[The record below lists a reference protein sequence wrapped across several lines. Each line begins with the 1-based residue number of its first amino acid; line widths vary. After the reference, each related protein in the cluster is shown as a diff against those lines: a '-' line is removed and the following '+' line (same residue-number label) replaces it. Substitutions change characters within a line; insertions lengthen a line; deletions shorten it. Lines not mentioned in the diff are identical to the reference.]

1 MNATDTARVPS
12 RTPAATTAPVPAI
25 GLLRVLLLAE
35 AALGVVL
42 AIMLSL
48 LASDLRDSIGGDAGL
63 VAEQNM
69 RFAAGFSF
77 VFALLAALASRG
89 ARRHR
94 PGSWTLAAIL
104 QLIIAVGT
112 GIAIVTTPWQP
123 VYLLGFA
130 IATVVMI
137 VLSTGSV
144 RRALGQE

>member
-1 MNATDTARVPS
+1 MNAETASVPR
-12 RTPAATTAPVPAI
+12 RTPAATTTSVLAI

-35 AALGVVL
+35 AALGVAL
-42 AIMLSL
+42 AIILSM
-48 LASDLRDSIGGDAGL
+48 LASDLRDSISGEAGL
-63 VAEQNM
+63 LAEQNV
-69 RFAAGFSF
+69 RFGAGFSF

-94 PGSWTLAAIL
+94 AGSWTLAALL
-104 QLIIAVGT
+104 QLILAVGT

-123 VYLLGFA
+123 AYLLGFA
-130 IATVVMI
+130 LATAVMI